1 MTDIGND
8 FITFL
13 KAYYPEDVAKL
24 SADKVD
30 DALINA
36 IIAKHKTKFD
46 IWKKVPERIRDE
58 YLGRVPNDILDAAKV
73 DNNLTLDECREI
85 EKNRELPAPSEIID
99 GETAGK
105 IIVGA
110 ALLETAN
117 KKAKEIMQKGY
128 SENAANA
135 LAMSSA
141 TRQALAQAFKDGKI
155 SKEEWEKA
163 HRETRVSD
171 KKQITEDWIKNHPE
185 RYLIYIAK
193 EVDRN
198 HMDQMEAI
206 PKMYDLMKRVKELG
220 REKELRRELR
230 KPQSRY
236 RAWKDETKI
245 LFDGIRESHSPTVT
259 ISRTSDKYTIMQD
272 WIENQPEKM
281 LVHVAKELDRGKI
294 SKEDAVKQMN
304 TLMLKVKETGRAE
317 NLEALLKEPVSRYE
331 KWSDENRAIFNSMMH
346 DNDIGVAAK
355 QFNKVKE
362 NLAAKNAPE
371 QANTPVAAPT
381 PNVITNNEVAIAQVQ
396 STIGGR

>member
-1 MTDIGND
+1 
-8 FITFL
+8 
-13 KAYYPEDVAKL
+13 
-24 SADKVD
+24 
-30 DALINA
+30 
-36 IIAKHKTKFD
+36 
-46 IWKKVPERIRDE
+46 
-58 YLGRVPNDILDAAKV
+58 
-73 DNNLTLDECREI
+73 
-85 EKNRELPAPSEIID
+85 
-99 GETAGK
+99 
-105 IIVGA
+105 
-110 ALLETAN
+110 
-117 KKAKEIMQKGY
+117 
-128 SENAANA
+128 
-135 LAMSSA
+135 
-141 TRQALAQAFKDGKI
+141 
-155 SKEEWEKA
+155 
-163 HRETRVSD
+163 
-171 KKQITEDWIKNHPE
+171 
-185 RYLIYIAK
+185 
-193 EVDRN
+193 
-198 HMDQMEAI
+198 MEAI
-206 PKMYDLMKRVKELG
+206 PMMYDLMKRVKELG

>member
-1 MTDIGND
+1 MAMTDIGND

-206 PKMYDLMKRVKELG
+206 PKMYDFYLPL
-220 REKELRRELR
+220 
-230 KPQSRY
+230 
-236 RAWKDETKI
+236 
-245 LFDGIRESHSPTVT
+245 
-259 ISRTSDKYTIMQD
+259 
-272 WIENQPEKM
+272 
-281 LVHVAKELDRGKI
+281 
-294 SKEDAVKQMN
+294 
-304 TLMLKVKETGRAE
+304 
-317 NLEALLKEPVSRYE
+317 
-331 KWSDENRAIFNSMMH
+331 
-346 DNDIGVAAK
+346 
-355 QFNKVKE
+355 
-362 NLAAKNAPE
+362 
-371 QANTPVAAPT
+371 
-381 PNVITNNEVAIAQVQ
+381 
-396 STIGGR
+396 